1 MTIYAYSRCSHRDSE
16 ESGAGLAAQDRENS
30 RLAEDVQCHSPE
42 QRWGIVKAFHDNPGH
57 FCDKTTSAFRIP
69 LFERKA
75 GKQLLDTLKKG
86 DYVVC
91 SKVDRMFRSIY
102 DMAATMKKFE
112 VMGVFV
118 RFGNIPV
125 DTGTPMGKV
134 VLAMLASMAEWESHM
149 KSIRTKEALAM
160 KKARGSVVPSADKQA
175 SQRPR
180 EAAARS
186 PSLTKSAQFDV
197 KVLEHMG
204 VESTGRDQPVPK
216 KPGKVWIYLRCSHL
230 DSVESGLGLEWQEK
244 VCRRKAEE
252 IMADNPLVNDIEVV
266 RDEAVSAWRYLFR
279 NRPSGRRVFEEAK
292 SGDHIVIARLDRGFR
307 NTRDIAETI
316 PHLIDRGVNVVF
328 ASEGMDFST
337 VWGRVALMV
346 LGQFAE
352 LEPAITSARTRDA
365 LRELRAVGRGISG
378 AFAGFKMVGK
388 GDDRQMVMCRRS
400 VALKRL
406 AYWLQEVC
414 GMSAKRASERCEE
427 LIAKREGRKPIP
439 LSGLN
444 VGYACRYFGLP
455 MEVIKTMQQSTA
467 ASAKRCAT
475 NNRGLSCR
483 GMICRSVGVG
493 MAYHS
498 RVQWPRIREYV
509 KAKRREARE
518 RLARRDAAELCS
530 SEN

>member
-16 ESGAGLAAQDRENS
+16 ESGAGLAAQDRENA
-30 RLAEDVQCHSPE
+30 RLADEVQSHSPD
-42 QRWGIVKAFHDNPGH
+42 QQWARTSAFHDLPGRY
-57 FCDKTTSAFRIP
+57 CDKTTSAFRIA
-69 LFERKA
+69 LFNRNA
-75 GKQLLDTLKKG
+75 GKALKAVLKKG

-91 SKVDRMFRSIY
+91 SKVDRMFRSVY
-102 DMAATMKKFE
+102 DMAATMKAFE
-112 VMGVFV
+112 SMGVFV

-134 VLAMLASMAEWESHM
+134 VLATLASMAEWESHM
-149 KSIRTKEALAM
+149 KSIRTKEALAI
-160 KKARGSVVPSADKQA
+160 KKARGSVIESVDKQA
-175 SQRPR
+175 SARVK
-180 EAAARS
+180 ESASRS
-186 PSLTKSAQFDV
+186 PRLAKSSQFDT
-197 KVLEHMG
+197 KVLQYMG
-204 VESTGRDQPVPK
+204 VESTGRDLPVPK
-216 KPGKVWIYLRCSHL
+216 KPGKIWIYLRCSHI
-230 DSVESGLGLEWQEK
+230 DSVESGLGIEWQEK
-244 VCRRKAEE
+244 VCRRKADE
-252 IMADNPLVNDIEVV
+252 IMKDNPLLGGVEVV
-266 RDEAVSAWRYLFR
+266 CDEAVSAWRYLFR
-279 NRPSGRRVFEEAK
+279 NRPNGRRVFEEAK
-292 SGDHIVIARLDRGFR
+292 DGDHILIARLDRGFR

-352 LEPAITSARTRDA
+352 LEPAITSARTREA

-388 GDDRQMVMCRRS
+388 GEDRQMVMCRRS

-406 AYWLQEVC
+406 AFWLQEIC
-414 GMSAKRASERCEE
+414 GMSAKRASERVEE
-427 LIAKREGRKPIP
+427 LIAKREGRRMIP
-439 LSGLN
+439 VGGLD
-444 VGYACRYFGLP
+444 VDYACWYFQMP
-455 MEVIKTMQQSTA
+455 MKAIQAMQQSDPA
-467 ASAKRCAT
+467 AGKRSATYNGGKV
-475 NNRGLSCR
+475 R

-498 RVQWPRIREYV
+498 RVQWPRIREYA

-518 RLARRDAAELCS
+518 RLARRDSAELCA